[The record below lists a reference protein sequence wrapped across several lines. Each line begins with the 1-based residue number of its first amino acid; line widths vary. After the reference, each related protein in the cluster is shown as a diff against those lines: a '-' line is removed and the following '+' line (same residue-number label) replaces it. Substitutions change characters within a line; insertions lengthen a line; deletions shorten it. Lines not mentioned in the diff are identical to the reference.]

1 MNQDYSRKQ
10 QSQILNELENY
21 CIDIVLSGDLK
32 QIYKSVQNELEDFR
46 KNVFSKN
53 IDILYEKVVIFFFT
67 LFITIYNRLNS
78 NVIKLIQLI

>member
-1 MNQDYSRKQ
+1 MNQNYPRRQ
-10 QSQILNELENY
+10 QSQILNELENH

-67 LFITIYNRLNS
+67 LFITICNRLNS
-78 NVIKLIQLI
+78 NVIMLIQLI

>member
-32 QIYKSVQNELEDFR
+32 QIYKSVQNQLEDFR

-53 IDILYEKVVIFFFT
+53 IDILYEKVVIFFH
-67 LFITIYNRLNS
+67 LVYYYL
-78 NVIKLIQLI
+78 

>member
-53 IDILYEKVVIFFFT
+53 IDILYEKVVIFFSLCLL
-67 LFITIYNRLNS
+67 LFIID
-78 NVIKLIQLI
+78 